1 MEESLEIEKIKR
13 VKTGIPGLDEKIE
26 GGFPKG
32 STIVVTGIAGSGK
45 SIFGMNFISEGCK
58 NGEKCLFITVEQ
70 SPDRIVNQAVQFN
83 WDYNQWEKEE
93 KLKMLSLNPQ
103 QLFERK
109 PLQDIKQHILDNH
122 YERVVIDS
130 ITTVVTAPFS
140 MNSIM
145 DLADRGLAPRALI
158 EMIRAEVIALI
169 DFLQSQ
175 GITTVVVSQ
184 KLDGMPGD
192 TYDMVSEFKGDG
204 LILLNFK
211 AVGNALKRTVQIKKL
226 RETKIDGIPY
236 NFDFT
241 ENGISI
247 MKSEEV

>member
-1 MEESLEIEKIKR
+1 MEESIELEKINR
-13 VKTGIPGLDEKIE
+13 VKTGIEGLDDLIE

-32 STIVVTGIAGSGK
+32 STIVVTGVAGSGK
-45 SIFGMNFISEGCK
+45 SIFGMNFIAEGCK
-58 NGEKCLFITVEQ
+58 NGEKCLYITVEQ
-70 SPDRIVNQAVQFN
+70 LADKIVSQAMQFN
-83 WDYNQWEKEE
+83 LDFNQWESEE
-93 KLKMLSLNPQ
+93 KLKISSLSLQ
-103 QLFERK
+103 KFFDMK
-109 PLQDIKQHILDNH
+109 PLHDIKQHIEENH
-122 YERVVIDS
+122 YDRVVIDS
-130 ITTVVTAPFS
+130 ITSIVTAPFS
-140 MNSIM
+140 LRSIV
-145 DLADRGLAPRALI
+145 DGADRGLQPHTLI

-175 GITTVVVSQ
+175 GITTVVISQ

-192 TYDMVSEFKGDG
+192 TYDTVSEFRGDG

-241 ENGISI
+241 GSGISI
-247 MKSEEV
+247 MRSEEV